1 MGWMWWDFI
10 QAVIHE
16 GPLNR
21 EIKHLAPGLETLL
34 YGGDGG
40 FPLCLR
46 WQHRGIVTDGYSLKK
61 IIGDMLIYNLVLVSG
76 VQQSDSV
83 THIFNLFQI
92 LFPYRLLQNIEYRR
106 SCSVIYFL
114 YWSYVYVHLKLLM
127 YPCPQSSPMLTI
139 NLFQIVR
146 VCFCFVNKS
155 ICVILKN

>member
-10 QAVIHE
+10 QPVINE

-46 WQHRGIVTDGYSLKK
+46 WQHRGIVTDEYSFKK
-61 IIGDMLIYNLVLVSG
+61 ILLEVSWFTILCYFQVYSKVIQLHIYSIFSRFFSHIGYYR
-76 VQQSDSV
+76 
-83 THIFNLFQI
+83 I
-92 LFPYRLLQNIEYRR
+92 LSIG

-114 YWSYVYVHLKLLM
+114 YWLYVYVHLKLLM
-127 YPCPQSSPMLTI
+127 YPCPQSSPLLTI
-139 NLFQIVR
+139 NLFQILR

-155 ICVILKN
+155 ICVIFKN

>member
-1 MGWMWWDFI
+1 MGWMWRDFF
-10 QAVIHE
+10 QPVINE

-114 YWSYVYVHLKLLM
+114 YWLCVYVHLKLLM
-127 YPCPQSSPMLTI
+127 YPSAQNSPLVTI
-139 NLFQIVR
+139 SLFSNCVSLFL
-146 VCFCFVNKS
+146 FCK
-155 ICVILKN
+155 